1 MLLNGKEVNNLI
13 IGGHRFTRDD
23 LAGRKVMLLKNYY
36 DGTYLAI
43 DKNNEL
49 HLTDPYPGKYV
60 SSGSTWTI
68 LTTLG
73 KYICIGVAW
82 VDPADVKFID

>member
-1 MLLNGKEVNNLI
+1 MLMNGKEVNNLI
-13 IGGHRFTRDD
+13 ISGNRFRQDN
-23 LAGRKVMLLKNYY
+23 LAGRKVMLLKRYY
-36 DGTYLAI
+36 DGTYLAV
-43 DKNNEL
+43 DSNNEL
-49 HLTDPYPGKYV
+49 HLTDPFHDRYV